1 MGKVLAIMKIM
12 PEDAEAPLAQLKQRI
27 QKALRG
33 HVKIEGWEEV
43 PIFGPLSAL
52 RMRFIVSDEAEGAEA
67 VEQLVRDTPGVGET
81 IIEAVGLV

>member
-1 MGKVLAIMKIM
+1 MGKVLAVMKIM
-12 PEDAEAPLAQLKQRI
+12 PKDAEAPLAQLKQRI

-52 RMRFIVSDEAEGAEA
+52 RMRFIVNDEAEGTEA
-67 VEQLVRDTPGVGET
+67 IEQLVRETPGVGET
-81 IIEAVGLV
+81 TIEAVSLV